1 MVKGKIT
8 SIQGNEWVAGN
19 FCYHLKSRPRCLLN
33 NRYGN
38 DILIWV
44 DNKPYGKIK
53 YSHFWS

>member
-44 DNKPYGKIK
+44 DNKFYGKIK
-53 YSHFWS
+53 YAEIK